1 MPKILRIVPLCSI
14 HDPVHTHRNIT
25 YRLVPGTAVRA
36 RKLASTAGACRYV
49 WNTVLADQQGLYL
62 SARAAGAEPPS
73 VSFFTLGQAYTQLR
87 RVTPWLQELP
97 FAPIRYTLK
106 YQADAWQRL
115 FRGQGGRPRFKA
127 RRGDDRVTFPGG
139 SFRIEG
145 DVVRLAR
152 IGPMRL
158 RRRGGNPY
166 PDGVPKQVAVKRVG
180 RRWHAVVCYEVEVG
194 ERPDDGRALGI
205 DMNVGQVTTSD
216 GAILRQPVSSMLM
229 ARHRRQQ
236 RVAARRR
243 KGSRRRLR
251 MVRRAARTAR
261 KLAMRRRNWQHQ
273 MSRRLADRAA
283 TLVVEDLRV
292 RGMTASARGTV
303 EQPGT
308 NVQQKAGLN
317 RSILHTGWGDLR
329 RMLEYKAATVVAVNP
344 AYSSQTCHA
353 CGHVSAA
360 SRPCQAQF
368 KCVSCGHTAHADVN
382 AARNILALGTGA
394 TGRRGAL
401 ALATPQTRQ
410 PVSEAA

>member
-1 MPKILRIVPLCSI
+1 MPNVLRVLPLYSIYVPI
-14 HDPVHTHRNIT
+14 HTHRNIT

-87 RVTPWLQELP
+87 RATPWLQELP

-106 YQADAWQRL
+106 YQADAWQRF

-180 RRWHAVVCYEVEVG
+180 KRWHAVVCYEVEVG
-194 ERPDDGRALGI
+194 ERREDGRALGI
-205 DMNVGQVTTSD
+205 DMNIGQVATSD
-216 GAILRQPVSSMLM
+216 GAVLQLPVSSRLV

-261 KLAMRRRNWQHQ
+261 KLALRRRNWQHHV
-273 MSRRLADRAA
+273 SRRLADRAA

-308 NVQQKAGLN
+308 NVRQKAGLN

-329 RMLEYKAATVVAVNP
+329 RMLEYKAATVVAVDP

-360 SRPCQAQF
+360 SRRCRAQF
-368 KCVSCGHTAHADVN
+368 KCVSCGHMAHADVN

-394 TGRRGAL
+394 TGRRGVL

>member
-1 MPKILRIVPLCSI
+1 M
-14 HDPVHTHRNIT
+14 HAHRNIT

-62 SARAAGAEPPS
+62 SARAAGAEPLS

-106 YQADAWQRL
+106 YQADAWQRF

-180 RRWHAVVCYEVEVG
+180 KRWHAVVCYEVEVG
-194 ERPDDGRALGI
+194 ERREDGRALGI
-205 DMNVGQVTTSD
+205 DMNVGQVATSD
-216 GAILRQPVSSMLM
+216 GAVLRLPVSSRLV

-261 KLAMRRRNWQHQ
+261 KLALRRRNWQHHV
-273 MSRRLADRAA
+273 SRRQHVPGRDTGGGGPAGPGHDGLREGHGRAA
-283 TLVVEDLRV
+283 RDECAAEGRAEPVHPAHRVGRSQANARIQGGDRRRRRSGLQQPDLPCV
-292 RGMTASARGTV
+292 RARERGVASVPGAVQVCVLRTRG
-303 EQPGT
+303 
-308 NVQQKAGLN
+308 
-317 RSILHTGWGDLR
+317 
-329 RMLEYKAATVVAVNP
+329 
-344 AYSSQTCHA
+344 A
-353 CGHVSAA
+353 CGRERGPQHPGPGDGGDWTARSVGAGHSADP
-360 SRPCQAQF
+360 S
-368 KCVSCGHTAHADVN
+368 
-382 AARNILALGTGA
+382 TGIGSGL
-394 TGRRGAL
+394 T
-401 ALATPQTRQ
+401 
-410 PVSEAA
+410 